1 MIYKTVNEI
10 PEYAKSIIKDL
21 VDSGVIKGEE
31 NGNLN
36 LSDEMIRTIIITK
49 RMIDKSALNN

>member
-1 MIYKTVNEI
+1 MIYNTVNEI

-49 RMIDKSALNN
+49 RMIEKAGC

>member
-21 VDSGVIKGEE
+21 VDSGVINGEE

-36 LSDEMIRTIIITK
+36 LSDEMVRTIIITK
-49 RMIDKSALNN
+49 RMIDKSVINH

>member
-49 RMIDKSALNN
+49 RMIEREKS